1 MVEVREPA
9 TNVETIFVYWLDA
22 IRRGDIDCLA
32 IRLAPD
38 VAHEG
43 IRPELVCRGK
53 AEVVDNVGR
62 TAGRLP
68 PVEAIELVGAG
79 ENVVLTIRG
88 EGIGAPAE
96 DDGPNRGSAAIVFT
110 LRDGVIV
117 HIQDYASRDEAL
129 AAAGADA
136 FRWG

>member
-1 MVEVREPA
+1 MAEVREPA
-9 TNVETIFVYWLDA
+9 TNVETIFVHWLDA

-32 IRLAPD
+32 TRLAPD
-38 VAHEG
+38 VVHHG
-43 IRPELVCRGK
+43 IRPDLVCRGK

-62 TAGRLP
+62 TAARLP

-79 ENVVLTIRG
+79 ENVVLSIRG

-110 LRDGVIV
+110 LRDGAIV
-117 HIQDYASRDEAL
+117 HIQDYTSREDAL
-129 AAAGADA
+129 AAAGANA
-136 FRWG
+136 FRWD